1 MVFKLLEGEQ
11 MKAYTCKRD
20 KDTNELHLF
29 EGDMKPH
36 DKQYSCTSK
45 SSSVCK
51 KMAKT
56 QSAENIF
63 TCKDEQEARE
73 ECAGLGRHVC
83 GTCVSHLYASY

>member
-1 MVFKLLEGEQ
+1 
-11 MKAYTCKRD
+11 
-20 KDTNELHLF
+20 
-29 EGDMKPH
+29 
-36 DKQYSCTSK
+36 
-45 SSSVCK
+45 
-51 KMAKT
+51 MAKT